1 MKSIPKHLSKYT
13 VEQDY
18 STYTYEDQA
27 VWRFTMRQLFSYLK
41 DHAHSSYEEG
51 LVKTGIS
58 IENIPKISEMN
69 EKLSEFGW
77 RAVPVSG
84 FIPPA
89 AFMSFQAHRI
99 LPIASE
105 MRSLEHILY
114 TPAPDIVHEAAG
126 HAPILI
132 DPDFTNY
139 LGSYADIAKK
149 AIISSEDLA
158 LYEAIRE
165 LSDIKEKQGSTDE
178 DIQQAEDKLNTVS
191 KNMTYVSEAQLLGRM
206 NWWTAE
212 YGLIG
217 DLNDPKIFGAGILSS
232 IGEARNS
239 LKGPKH
245 IEFST
250 ECLEYTYDI
259 TEQQPQL
266 FVAKD
271 FKSLTSALD
280 EMSETM
286 AFKQGGE
293 AGLKKAKR
301 AKSVCTIC
309 LDDSSTYSGV
319 LKDFEIDN
327 NELKKLVFKNTCL
340 VNDKDLRRQQ
350 NQTFEFKNKTVTSV
364 YGGPSSFENYPLFE
378 DFVAKKIT
386 KNPVKSLLTE
396 ELLKDIRSF
405 RESGAKDRAAFN
417 KLTETYFE
425 HSDSHWLAGL
435 ELLELEP
442 QHTQLKEHLVRL
454 KEHES
459 ADTKKCIDLGI
470 SLIN

>member
-18 STYTYEDQA
+18 SAYTYEDQA
-27 VWRFTMRQLFSYLK
+27 VWRFIMRQLFSYLK
-41 DHAHSSYEEG
+41 DHAHPSYEEG
-51 LVKTGIS
+51 LIKTGIS
-58 IENIPKISEMN
+58 IEQIPKISEMN
-69 EKLSEFGW
+69 NKLSDFGW

-158 LYEAIRE
+158 LYEAIRD
-165 LSDIKEKQGSTDE
+165 LSDIKEKPGSTDE
-178 DIQQAEDKLNTVS
+178 DIKKAEAHLETVS
-191 KNMTYVSEAQLLGRM
+191 QNMTYVSEAQLLGRM

-217 DLNDPKIFGAGILSS
+217 DLEDPKIFGAGILSS

-245 IEFST
+245 IKFST
-250 ECLEYTYDI
+250 KCLDYTYDI

-271 FKSLTSALD
+271 FRSLISALD
-280 EMSETM
+280 EMSDSM

-301 AKSVCTIC
+301 AKSVCTVC
-309 LDDSSTYSGV
+309 LDDGSTYSGV
-319 LKDFEIDN
+319 LKDFEIDKSK
-327 NELKKLVFKNTCL
+327 LKKLIFKDTCL
-340 VNDKDLRRQQ
+340 INDATLKEGEQSL
-350 NQTFEFKNKTVTSV
+350 NFENKIVTSV
-364 YGGPSSFENYPLFE
+364 YGGPSSFEKYPQFE

-386 KNPVKSLLTE
+386 KNPIDSPLTE
-396 ELLKDIRSF
+396 ELLKNIRSF
-405 RESGAKDRAAFN
+405 RENQSKDNEAFN
-417 KLTETYFE
+417 KLTEAYFKD
-425 HSDSHWLAGL
+425 SSSHWLAGL

-442 QHTQLKEHLVRL
+442 QSPKLKEHLINL
-454 KEHES
+454 KEHQT